1 MLIVLPASRESGF
14 SGSGSTIN
22 ARGNLNSPTGNISD
36 RPTNLAVS
44 VGFHAGAGVV
54 GGKEVPLP
62 QKQDHRTVGPINPLT
77 VPVGLN
83 EEAKCFA
90 GATVDPHTRT
100 VGHNGRPSGVWG
112 PGGRPRRGRA
122 AGLPFP
128 IAAECAGGAQRVKV
142 EHPPGR
148 QAHPPCLTLT
158 RGVETATIA
167 RQGKGADTQ
176 PPTPHPHQPPDP
188 APQPAL
194 APTPAPQHRPTIHT
208 PDLLG
213 STLGYRGI
221 PMLYPSEG
229 RPLKVIISRRC
240 LF

>member
-83 EEAKCFA
+83 EGA
-90 GATVDPHTRT
+90 GVRRSGHGPAHRVRWAQWATTT
-100 VGHNGRPSGVWG
+100 GG
-112 PGGRPRRGRA
+112 PGSARR
-122 AGLPFP
+122 
-128 IAAECAGGAQRVKV
+128 AE
-142 EHPPGR
+142 PGNS
-148 QAHPPCLTLT
+148 L
-158 RGVETATIA
+158 
-167 RQGKGADTQ
+167 
-176 PPTPHPHQPPDP
+176 
-188 APQPAL
+188 
-194 APTPAPQHRPTIHT
+194 
-208 PDLLG
+208 
-213 STLGYRGI
+213 
-221 PMLYPSEG
+221 
-229 RPLKVIISRRC
+229 SR
-240 LF
+240 